1 MKWTTAQS
9 FLTQTINKCYD
20 MDHFPKNQPYQ
31 CWDYGDYYWVNQCG
45 RALITKK
52 GGNGCAR
59 DCWTISRQ
67 INAGKDF
74 DLIYDKYSLRVG
86 DWVIFNNGANGH
98 IGIVKS
104 IVKAGSLVELQ
115 GENQGSIAVNVI
127 RRSLNDF
134 LGAFRYK
141 AWQGQPAKKKS
152 NEEIARE
159 VIAGKWGNGDE
170 RRKRLINAGYD
181 YNTIQSIVDKLV
193 SGNKPSN
200 KKSNEEIARE
210 VIAGKW
216 GNGQVRKNKL
226 TAAGY
231 DYKTIQSI
239 VNRLLK

>member
-1 MKWTTAQS
+1 MKWPTAND
-9 FLTQTINKCYD
+9 FLKQTINKCYD

-45 RALITKK
+45 RTLITKA

-59 DCWTISRQ
+59 DCWTVSKKV
-67 INAGKDF
+67 NAGNDF
-74 DLIYDKYSLRVG
+74 SLVYDKYDLRVG
-86 DWVIFNNGANGH
+86 DWVIFGGGQYGH

-104 IVKAGSLVELQ
+104 VIKAGSLVELQ
-115 GENQGSIAVNVI
+115 GENQGSIKVNIV
-127 RRSLNDF
+127 RRSLTDF

-141 AWQGQPAKKKS
+141 AWHNSIPKKS
-152 NEEIARE
+152 NETIARE
-159 VIAGKWGNGDE
+159 VIAGKWGNGED
-170 RRKRLINAGYD
+170 RKKRLIAAGYD
-181 YNTIQSIVDKLV
+181 YNTIQSIVNKLV
-193 SGNKPSN
+193 NTPSG

-216 GNGQVRKNKL
+216 GNGQVRKNRL

-231 DYKTIQSI
+231 DYNTIQSI